1 MNYQWNL
8 DRIYKGFE
16 DPAYTADMER
26 MQQLVKE
33 FTAFAESLP
42 TIDPLEGLK
51 TGVALREKLSE
62 LSSLFQY
69 ASLRSATDTKDTTPG
84 SYMGRVMATRSGL
97 AAPMAAYNQWVVSL
111 PNLMELVCGDAYL
124 KDYEF
129 MFSQMADSARYQ
141 LSAEAEAVAAKLEM
155 SGGSAWAK
163 LQGSR

>member
-1 MNYQWNL
+1 MYDVWNL
-8 DRIYKGFE
+8 DVIYKGFE

-42 TIDPLEGLK
+42 TINPLEGLK

-84 SYMGRVMATRSGL
+84 SYMGRVMAMRSGL
-97 AAPMAAYNQWVVSL
+97 AAPMAACGSL
-111 PNLMELVCGDAYL
+111 PIPGMRMPA
-124 KDYEF
+124 
-129 MFSQMADSARYQ
+129 
-141 LSAEAEAVAAKLEM
+141 LSWV
-155 SGGSAWAK
+155 GS
-163 LQGSR
+163 

>member
-69 ASLRSATDTKDTTPG
+69 QFQPPESSEPVSEPFEDSPWD
-84 SYMGRVMATRSGL
+84 SYCSIS
-97 AAPMAAYNQWVVSL
+97 SL
-111 PNLMELVCGDAYL
+111 P
-124 KDYEF
+124 
-129 MFSQMADSARYQ
+129 
-141 LSAEAEAVAAKLEM
+141 
-155 SGGSAWAK
+155 
-163 LQGSR
+163 